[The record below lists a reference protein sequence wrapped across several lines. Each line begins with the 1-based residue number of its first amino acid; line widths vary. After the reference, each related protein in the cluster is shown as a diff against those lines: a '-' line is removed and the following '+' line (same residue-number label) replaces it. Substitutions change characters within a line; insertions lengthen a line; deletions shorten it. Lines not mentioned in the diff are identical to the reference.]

1 MSDLWQRY
9 NLTHTQRNGL
19 AEIRSLIFDRIHQSL
34 PTPPYSESDKEA
46 AAHSTFLLIFK
57 KSQNGD
63 FPKRR
68 AA

>member
-1 MSDLWQRY
+1 MAELDRW
-9 NLTHTQRNGL
+9 TQKEQTQ
-19 AEIRSLIFDRIHQSL
+19 AEICSLVFDRIHQSL